1 MDNNAFI
8 YTRYSS
14 SSQDEQTIE
23 VQLKECRKYANSHG
37 ISVLGE
43 YIDEA
48 KTGRNDKRPDYQ
60 KMLRDIENENIS
72 FVIVYKIDRVAR
84 NASLGLGFEKEL
96 KKKGIIVL
104 STQEPYSD
112 DANGK
117 LMRGMNYLI
126 AEYYSNDY
134 AQRISK
140 GLENNAS
147 KFLSI
152 GISSSPFG
160 FKTENKKIV
169 INEKEAPY
177 VLQIFKMYSQGKRI
191 VEITNYLNDLGVK
204 TKTGGNFNKNSL
216 SKMLRNKR
224 YIGTYI
230 YKGKESPNTIPRII
244 EDDLFY
250 KVQERLNK
258 NKKFPAR
265 IRAKNEY
272 LLTGKLFCGYC
283 GEMLIGFSGTSK
295 NKNLK
300 TYYKCKSAI
309 KHKCDKKAIQKRYL
323 EDLILMEARKI
334 LNNKVITEIA
344 KKVITL
350 VEKDRDTEQLKILN
364 KAKKNNEKQ
373 TRNLID
379 AIAECGDVSLRKQFY
394 ERVKELENQK
404 LLIEKELLLEER
416 KHTKLTL
423 TQIKYFLSRIKEGKQ
438 DDITYNKMLINS
450 FVNKI
455 YLYDDYVKLVLNVSD
470 TPVDI
475 DLNVIN
481 KAKSSFIESSS
492 PPN

>member
-224 YIGTYI
+224 YIGT
-230 YKGKESPNTIPRII
+230 
-244 EDDLFY
+244 
-250 KVQERLNK
+250 
-258 NKKFPAR
+258 
-265 IRAKNEY
+265 
-272 LLTGKLFCGYC
+272 
-283 GEMLIGFSGTSK
+283 
-295 NKNLK
+295 
-300 TYYKCKSAI
+300 
-309 KHKCDKKAIQKRYL
+309 
-323 EDLILMEARKI
+323 
-334 LNNKVITEIA
+334 
-344 KKVITL
+344 
-350 VEKDRDTEQLKILN
+350 
-364 KAKKNNEKQ
+364 
-373 TRNLID
+373 
-379 AIAECGDVSLRKQFY
+379 
-394 ERVKELENQK
+394 
-404 LLIEKELLLEER
+404 
-416 KHTKLTL
+416 
-423 TQIKYFLSRIKEGKQ
+423 
-438 DDITYNKMLINS
+438 
-450 FVNKI
+450 
-455 YLYDDYVKLVLNVSD
+455 
-470 TPVDI
+470 
-475 DLNVIN
+475 
-481 KAKSSFIESSS
+481 
-492 PPN
+492 